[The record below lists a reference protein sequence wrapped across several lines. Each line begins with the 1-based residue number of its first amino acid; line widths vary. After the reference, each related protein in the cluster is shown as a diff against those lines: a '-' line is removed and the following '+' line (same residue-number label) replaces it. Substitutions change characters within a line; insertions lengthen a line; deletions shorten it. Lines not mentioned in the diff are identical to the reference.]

1 MTAQP
6 MTVTDAQVAELEA
19 ALGRRGSGGG
29 LRAAQHLRDL
39 GEGQGER
46 VAQDERH
53 PLWGVELLQH
63 DHRGHPH
70 VPVPDDGGQRVGGVP
85 GAQEGLGQPGADVV
99 FAPRCGRPQPVQADP
114 PGDGGEPGPLVTQG
128 RAGVVVERGR
138 VNTCS
143 AGVMTYA
150 AGAGSGSPGHPPST
164 RVIAS
169 RSGGVTHSPY
179 VAFTATCRATY
190 LHQ

>member
-1 MTAQP
+1 VASVQP
-6 MTVTDAQVAELEA
+6 STSAISVKGRVSASRRTNATRCG
-19 ALGRRGSGGG
+19 ALSCSSTTIG
-29 LRAAQHLRDL
+29 
-39 GEGQGER
+39 
-46 VAQDERH
+46 
-53 PLWGVELLQH
+53 
-63 DHRGHPH
+63 GHPH